1 MRKVVAVKIGPHY
14 YITRVQF
21 SCREM
26 PEARYIKLLV
36 DIGSTV
42 TTLYAE
48 RIGISREIYEELEE
62 SEPSTVVG
70 GEIIPRKLHDVTLV
84 FMTSDGGYLPIYL
97 EECDVVFVT
106 EETIEDGVL
115 GMDVLGVFRGWEA
128 TKSCCSGAGPTRLY
142 IAGSQPRGGR
152 GGR

>member
-1 MRKVVAVKIGPHY
+1 MRCLFLRKVVAVKIGPHY
-14 YITRVQF
+14 YVTRVQF

-36 DIGSTV
+36 DTGSTV

-48 RIGISREIYEELEE
+48 RIGISREVYEELEE
-62 SEPSTVVG
+62 SEPSVMIG

-106 EETIEDGVL
+106 EETIEDGIL

-128 TKSCCSGAGPTRLY
+128 RQEHGTGIWLFEL
-142 IAGSQPRGGR
+142 
-152 GGR
+152 